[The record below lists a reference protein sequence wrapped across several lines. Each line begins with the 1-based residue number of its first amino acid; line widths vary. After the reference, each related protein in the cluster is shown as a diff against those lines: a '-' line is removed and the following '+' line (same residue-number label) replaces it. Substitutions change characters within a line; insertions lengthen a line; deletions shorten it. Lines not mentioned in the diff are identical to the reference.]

1 LVTGL
6 LIKNKT
12 TQDMTQFRKVE
23 LLLVKGERTKTL
35 EVSEVKLNDENA
47 TVADLKAAGFAKL
60 FDADK
65 YVKDKEEV
73 TGTSYIKTTD
83 ESLVSVDRHL
93 KYKLYV
99 TAIVETPA
107 APAAP
112 VNPTEPANT
121 PA

>member
-1 LVTGL
+1 
-6 LIKNKT
+6 
-12 TQDMTQFRKVE
+12 MTQFRKVE